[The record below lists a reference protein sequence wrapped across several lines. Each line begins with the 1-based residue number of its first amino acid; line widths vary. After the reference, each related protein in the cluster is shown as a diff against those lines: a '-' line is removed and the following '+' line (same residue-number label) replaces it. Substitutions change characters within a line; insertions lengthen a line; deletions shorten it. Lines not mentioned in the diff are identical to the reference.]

1 MNALEG
7 RQQTT
12 RGIWLE
18 ASPKIN
24 HPPTIIMDL
33 EGSDGRE
40 RGEDDTSF
48 ERQSAL
54 FALAVA
60 DVLLVN
66 MWAKDVGRETGAG
79 KPLLRTIFQVNLKLF
94 QPSPKRHKT
103 VLLFAFRDK
112 TKTPLE
118 KLIETWETDLKRI
131 WDSIAKS
138 PGTEGTQFSDYF
150 EVKYASFSNF
160 EDHPESFCNEAAVL
174 RQKFTPA
181 SNTDGNTEE
190 EEEEDGSYLRP
201 VGEKLP
207 GHSLALSMSK
217 VWEVIRTH
225 KDLNLPAHRV
235 MVSEIRCKDLA
246 REALENFVS
255 GTLSLSAADVI
266 TPNTWPALSDMA
278 IKEPV
283 ESFGAIASALRAAA
297 FTEYDAEAMYFDP
310 EISGQK
316 REDLETSLDGVI
328 KPIYTVQLE
337 MIAGNVLEMFRLHM
351 QIDPAPGETFVHKAE
366 KHSKEV
372 LEQFD
377 ASAAGA
383 RVQEASFDG
392 DQVRSK
398 LEADLAIYTGE
409 VQEERVTRILSAIEK
424 AAKSSLSV
432 SAVALFE
439 APPADL
445 WVRLSSLLSQN
456 ETKAR
461 NELQQVIEGQYTLDA
476 EKLATLNAH
485 LSSAL
490 RQQLMTH
497 AKESANTA
505 LSRVKERFNQ
515 AFQRD
520 ENGLPQS
527 WTPETDIPGAAT
539 AARRRAAV
547 LLAQLCFARL
557 HCEGD
562 DKKMKTKGDGDSN
575 KATMLNIAQIQ
586 DALCKLSDSTS
597 STTAAKTT
605 TTAAA
610 TAVVKGGDFDLL
622 SAAEWPGVDDT
633 DVLLSPNQARSTW
646 RNFVSDS
653 ALSVQQALA
662 TQEANRAA
670 RNRAPPMWA
679 IFAMAVLG
687 FNEAMAV
694 LRNPLL
700 LLLLVLL
707 FLFAKTVYQ
716 ELDVEGELAKG
727 LLPGLLA
734 LSAKFSPV
742 VKKVAFSSFESAMQ
756 FMQENAHGHDNGGES
771 PSSQQRNDR
780 NYGGGE
786 MSSSGR
792 GGGGDLRSRKQTGGG
807 GVAMASG
814 NSFSRKED

>member
-1 MNALEG
+1 
-7 RQQTT
+7 
-12 RGIWLE
+12 
-18 ASPKIN
+18 
-24 HPPTIIMDL
+24 MDL

-94 QPSPKRHKT
+94 QPSPKRHKA
-103 VLLFAFRDK
+103 VLVFAFRDK

-118 KLIETWETDLKRI
+118 KLIETWETDLKMI
-131 WDSIAKS
+131 WDSILKP
-138 PGTEGTQFSDYF
+138 PGTEGTLFSDYF
-150 EVKYASFSNF
+150 EVKYASFSNY
-160 EDHPESFCNEAAVL
+160 EDHPESFCDEAAVL
-174 RQKFTPA
+174 RQKFTPP
-181 SNTDGNTEE
+181 SITDGNT
-190 EEEEDGSYLRP
+190 EEEDGSYLRP

-255 GTLSLSAADVI
+255 GTVSLSAADVI
-266 TPNTWPALSDMA
+266 TPNTWPALSGMA

-297 FTEYDAEAMYFDP
+297 VAQYDAEAMYFDP

-316 REDLETSLDGVI
+316 RGDLETSLDGVV
-328 KPIYTVQLE
+328 KPIYTGQLE
-337 MIAGNVLEMFRLHM
+337 MLAGNVLEMFRLHM

-366 KHSKEV
+366 KLSKEV

-392 DQVRSK
+392 DEVRAK
-398 LEADLAIYTGE
+398 LEADLAMYTGE
-409 VQEERVTRILSAIEK
+409 VQEERITRTLSAIEK

-445 WVRLSSLLSQN
+445 WVRLSTLLTQSLI
-456 ETKAR
+456 KAK
-461 NELQQVIEGQYTLDA
+461 NELKQVIGGQYTLDTD
-476 EKLATLNAH
+476 KLATLNAH

-490 RQQLMTH
+490 RQQLMSH

-520 ENGLPQS
+520 ESGLPQS
-527 WTPETDIPGAAT
+527 WTPGTDIPGVAT

-557 HCEGD
+557 HCEGG
-562 DKKMKTKGDGDSN
+562 DKKIKTKGDGDSN
-575 KATMLNIAQIQ
+575 KATMLSDAQIQ

-597 STTAAKTT
+597 STTAAETT
-605 TTAAA
+605 TTAA
-610 TAVVKGGDFDLL
+610 TAVVKGGGFDLL
-622 SAAEWPGVDDT
+622 SAAEWPGVDDM

-679 IFAMAVLG
+679 IFAMVVLG

-727 LLPGLLA
+727 LLPGVLA
-734 LSAKFSPV
+734 LSAKFTPV

-756 FMQENAHGHDNGGES
+756 FLQENAHGHDNGGES
-771 PSSQQRNDR
+771 SASQQRNDR
-780 NYGGGE
+780 NDGGVE

-792 GGGGDLRSRKQTGGG
+792 GGGGDLRNRKQTGGG
-807 GVAMASG
+807 GDIGGGVPMASG
-814 NSFSRKED
+814 NSPSRKDD

>member
-1 MNALEG
+1 
-7 RQQTT
+7 
-12 RGIWLE
+12 
-18 ASPKIN
+18 
-24 HPPTIIMDL
+24 MDL

-79 KPLLRTIFQVNLKLF
+79 KPLLRTIFQVNLRLF
-94 QPSPKRHKT
+94 QPSPQGHKT

-131 WDSIAKS
+131 WDSIAKP

-150 EVKYASFSNF
+150 EVKYASFSNY
-160 EDHPESFCNEAAVL
+160 EDHPESFCDEAALL
-174 RQKFTPA
+174 RQKFTPRRISTA
-181 SNTDGNTEE
+181 DGTDGSNA
-190 EEEEDGSYLRP
+190 EEEDGSYLRP

-207 GHSLALSMSK
+207 GHSLALSMAK

-246 REALENFVS
+246 REALNNFTC
-255 GTLSLSAADVI
+255 GALSLSGADII
-266 TPNTWPALSDMA
+266 TPNTWPALSDMS

-297 FTEYDAEAMYFDP
+297 VAQYDEEAMYFDP

-316 REDLETSLDGVI
+316 REDLETSLDGVV
-328 KPIYTVQLE
+328 KPIYTAQLE
-337 MIAGNVLEMFRLHM
+337 MIASNVLEMFRLHM

-377 ASAAGA
+377 ACAAGA

-392 DQVRSK
+392 DEVRAQ
-398 LEADLAIYTGE
+398 LEADLAIYTRE
-409 VQEERVTRILSAIEK
+409 VQEERITRTLSAIEK

-445 WVRLSSLLSQN
+445 WVRLSTLLSQSL
-456 ETKAR
+456 TKAK
-461 NELQQVIEGQYTLDA
+461 NELKQAIEGQYTLDTD
-476 EKLATLNAH
+476 KLATLNAH
-485 LSSAL
+485 VSSAL
-490 RQQLMTH
+490 RQQLMSH

-520 ENGLPQS
+520 ESGLPQS
-527 WTPETDIPGAAT
+527 WTPGTDVPGVAT
-539 AARRRAAV
+539 AARRQAAV

-562 DKKMKTKGDGDSN
+562 DAMMMMKAKGDGDDDS
-575 KATMLNIAQIQ
+575 KIKSKILTDVQIQ

-597 STTAAKTT
+597 STGTETS
-605 TTAAA
+605 AAA
-610 TAVVKGGDFDLL
+610 IKGGGFDLL

-700 LLLLVLL
+700 LLLLILL

-727 LLPGLLA
+727 LLPGVLA
-734 LSAKFSPV
+734 LSAKFTPV

-756 FMQENAHGHDNGGES
+756 FLQENAHGNDHGDEEDL
-771 PSSQQRNDR
+771 SQQRGGRD
-780 NYGGGE
+780 GGGGVE
-786 MSSSGR
+786 MSSGR
-792 GGGGDLRSRKQTGGG
+792 GGGDLRNRKQTGGG
-807 GVAMASG
+807 GDVVGGGMAMAGGS
-814 NSFSRKED
+814 SSSRKDD